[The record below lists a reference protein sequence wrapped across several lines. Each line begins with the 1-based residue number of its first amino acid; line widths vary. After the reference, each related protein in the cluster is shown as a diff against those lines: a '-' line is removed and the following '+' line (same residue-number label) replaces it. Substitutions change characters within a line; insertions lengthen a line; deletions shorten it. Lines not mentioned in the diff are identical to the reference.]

1 MKHLR
6 FSTARQVIDAF
17 PNLRGEF
24 PGCNLELEP
33 FAFIDSLIAQGS
45 ARQAMAFC
53 AFVLSRR
60 DAVQWLCQTLR
71 QQAQQLSGTDAT
83 LLRLA
88 EEWLKKPI
96 EATRRAA
103 LDGGMADPL
112 KGACAWAAL
121 AAGWSGGNLSP
132 NNEQPVPPPPHLT
145 GHAVNVGLTL
155 VAAGL
160 PLGKQR
166 DKMEELVGDAV
177 TLLRRG
183 TS

>member
-24 PGCNLELEP
+24 PGSNLELDP
-33 FAFIDSLIAQGS
+33 FAFIDSLIAQGGV
-45 ARQAMAFC
+45 RRAMAFC
-53 AFVLSRR
+53 AFVLPRR
-60 DAVQWLCQTLR
+60 DAVQWVCQALR
-71 QQAQQLSGTDAT
+71 QQPQQPSGTDAT
-83 LLRLA
+83 LLQLV
-88 EEWLKKPI
+88 EEWLKKPT

-103 LDGGMADPL
+103 LDSGMDDPL

-132 NNEQPVPPPPHLT
+132 NAEQPVPPPQHLT

-155 VAAGL
+155 LVASL
-160 PLGKQR
+160 PLAKQPE
-166 DKMEELVGDAV
+166 KMEELVGDAAA
-177 TLLRRG
+177 LLRRG
-183 TS
+183 SS

>member
-6 FSTARQVIDAF
+6 FSTARQVIEAF

-71 QQAQQLSGTDAT
+71 QQVQQL
-83 LLRLA
+83 
-88 EEWLKKPI
+88 P
-96 EATRRAA
+96 
-103 LDGGMADPL
+103 
-112 KGACAWAAL
+112 
-121 AAGWSGGNLSP
+121 
-132 NNEQPVPPPPHLT
+132 
-145 GHAVNVGLTL
+145 
-155 VAAGL
+155 
-160 PLGKQR
+160 
-166 DKMEELVGDAV
+166 
-177 TLLRRG
+177 LRRRRPLFPRPRVWASG
-183 TS
+183 RQGETSTLQPAYLAPHD

>member
-24 PGCNLELEP
+24 SGNLELDP

-45 ARQAMAFC
+45 VRKAMAFC
-53 AFVLSRR
+53 AFVLPRR
-60 DAVQWLCQTLR
+60 EAVQWLCDALR
-71 QQAQQLSGTDAT
+71 QQAPRPSGADAA
-83 LLRLA
+83 LLKLA
-88 EEWLKKPI
+88 EEWLKAPM

-103 LDGGMADPL
+103 LDGGMEDPL

-132 NNEQPVPPPPHLT
+132 NTEQPVPPPQHLT

-155 VAAGL
+155 LVASL
-160 PLGKQR
+160 PLAKQP

-177 TLLRRG
+177 ALLRRG
-183 TS
+183 SA